1 MHQALEEEDLRFI
14 VEAAKEKVKLD
25 RERAYTMMEDS
36 ESPQDITNLFN
47 ETSRLER
54 ALDNIERTLDRTYFE

>member
-36 ESPQDITNLFN
+36 ESHK
-47 ETSRLER
+47 
-54 ALDNIERTLDRTYFE
+54 TLRTYLMKLPDWSAR